1 MNQIQSE
8 GGMFVDEDGEE
19 DDEENEKDDA
29 KTSDDGDDEGD
40 SEEDDD
46 EEEPSWLRDAA
57 AALTVGVGSFSD
69 PPDCQGLAHFL
80 GACG

>member
-1 MNQIQSE
+1 MLPNGLRAVLISDVAAMNQIQSE

-40 SEEDDD
+40 SE
-46 EEEPSWLRDAA
+46 
-57 AALTVGVGSFSD
+57 
-69 PPDCQGLAHFL
+69 
-80 GACG
+80 